1 MAFNSEMHG
10 GNFIPAKM
18 QFYVNDG
25 FGRDTYIYNSNGAFC
40 PEKQPTQIHEV
51 GKCLRGLKNYFR
63 FIRNSEITALLHS
76 CSHSLETYCLHEQWN
91 WT

>member
-40 PEKQPTQIHEV
+40 PEKQPTKIHEV
-51 GKCLRGLKNYFR
+51 GKC
-63 FIRNSEITALLHS
+63 
-76 CSHSLETYCLHEQWN
+76 
-91 WT
+91 